1 MSTAGVVG
9 VDVGGSGIKGAP
21 VDLEQGEFAT
31 ERTRIETPQPST
43 PENVAQVVKEVLDK
57 VGVDGPVGITLPAVV
72 RSGVVKT
79 AANIDHSWI
88 GVDAVDLFGKATGRS
103 VRVVMN
109 DADAAG
115 VAEMHYGIG
124 RDRKGVVILVTL
136 GTGIGS
142 ALFVDGELVPNTELG
157 HLPLHGDDAE
167 KWAAASVRENEQLSW
182 KEFAHRLQRYFE
194 LLERLFWPD
203 LIVVGGGVSKR
214 ADRFL
219 PRIELDTEL
228 AAATLY
234 NDAGIIGAALLA
246 QRG

>member
-9 VDVGGSGIKGAP
+9 IDIGGSGIKGAA

-43 PENVAQVVKEVLDK
+43 PENVAQVAKEVLDK

-79 AANIDHSWI
+79 AANIDHHWI
-88 GVDAVDLFGKATGRS
+88 GVDAVDLFGKATGRL
-103 VRVVMN
+103 VRVVVN

-124 RDRKGVVILVTL
+124 RGRKGVVILVTL

-167 KWAAASVRENEQLSW
+167 KWAAASVRENEELSW

>member
-1 MSTAGVVG
+1 
-9 VDVGGSGIKGAP
+9 
-21 VDLEQGEFAT
+21 
-31 ERTRIETPQPST
+31 
-43 PENVAQVVKEVLDK
+43 
-57 VGVDGPVGITLPAVV
+57 
-72 RSGVVKT
+72 
-79 AANIDHSWI
+79 
-88 GVDAVDLFGKATGRS
+88 
-103 VRVVMN
+103 
-109 DADAAG
+109 
-115 VAEMHYGIG
+115 MHYGIG
-124 RDRKGVVILVTL
+124 RGRKGVVILVTL

-167 KWAAASVRENEQLSW
+167 KWAAASVRENEELSW

-234 NDAGIIGAALLA
+234 NDAGIIGAARD
-246 QRG
+246 RGLTTALQERDAPFGDYRTTGTG